1 MKADLVRT
9 NEENRRHKEL
19 VDMNRLRRKLL
30 RQKQEEKQLL
40 IPQVLKK
47 QKKIFDINLIIG
59 SSEKLSNALYLLA
72 VCHHIKNSRRKLNL
86 PAEYIKNDTFA
97 LS

>member
-1 MKADLVRT
+1 LQIRRCSSCRLRRCFDVGMKADLVRT

-40 IPQVLKK
+40 IPQVLTAKK
-47 QKKIFDINLIIG
+47 DF
-59 SSEKLSNALYLLA
+59 
-72 VCHHIKNSRRKLNL
+72 
-86 PAEYIKNDTFA
+86 
-97 LS
+97 